1 MFKISAN
8 FHYVCGFTL
17 WDRWPYLINIHAPC
31 VVMCSPWHA
40 WPVRKYS
47 ARVLARGFSWIL
59 VFQLIFFSVLADDYQ
74 MLPACLLFAALAIQ
88 VLHETYPLCW
98 HKNYLEV
105 AFEWKKARLMSN
117 FVWTPEDNW
126 SFQMCNA
133 RWISLDISGSAFHH
147 FSMITLWSLRLR
159 RKGFRESGHRM
170 HREVSWKKNMAMSW
184 RKWRYI
190 EMMIG

>member
-1 MFKISAN
+1 MCCHVFSVARMACKKIL
-8 FHYVCGFTL
+8 GP
-17 WDRWPYLINIHAPC
+17 R
-31 VVMCSPWHA
+31 
-40 WPVRKYS
+40 
-47 ARVLARGFSWIL
+47 FSQRIL
-59 VFQLIFFSVLADDYQ
+59 MDSCISVDVFFSVLADGYQ

-88 VLHETYPLCW
+88 VLHETYPFRW
-98 HKNYLEV
+98 HENYLEV

-133 RWISLDISGSAFHH
+133 CWISLDISGSAFLH

-170 HREVSWKKNMAMSW
+170 HREVSWKKNMLMSW
-184 RKWRYI
+184 RKWR
-190 EMMIG
+190 